1 MIIFPPEL
9 QLRDN
14 NLARVSARFIADGKE
29 DSLWFEVDKK
39 YAEYLVTDRID
50 AFLVGL
56 LPLAMRLGE
65 DIELRHPVSQ
75 RTYFNIDQNLTSIV
89 NFAYPDYKVVSI
101 THNGFAEPIPA
112 RNGRVA
118 ATGLSCGIDSLFT
131 VIKNSSS
138 DVPGGYKITH
148 GVFTN
153 VGSHGQTDDLEGME
167 RFQGR
172 LRNAR
177 GCAEELGLE
186 LILIDSNMEKVLSGQ
201 TDYDRTL
208 TFRNASAVL
217 VLERLISRYLHS
229 SGITYEYLRVR
240 RKGKDSAAYEPM
252 TLPCLCTDSL
262 EFILFGGRYS
272 RTEKT
277 TLVSDYG
284 PSYRWLNVCGV
295 QADNCG
301 HCIKCMRTMLTLDIL
316 GKLDRYGQVFEMKG
330 YEEDKYRYLAYVLA
344 TKKRKNQHRD
354 LALLMTKVDYH
365 PPRKFWPYYAGYMVM
380 FKATSAGNMVTGSI
394 YDRLGKIPRMRSSK
408 LLSPLRF
415 ALFRLNKIVDH
426 QFE

>member
-9 QLRDN
+9 QFHE

-39 YAEYLVTDRID
+39 FADYLVTDRID

-75 RTYFNIDQNLTSIV
+75 RTYFNIDQNLTSII
-89 NFAYPDYKVVSI
+89 NFAFPDYKVISI
-101 THNGFAEPIPA
+101 TPKGFAEPIPA
-112 RNGRVA
+112 RNGRIA

-148 GVFTN
+148 GIFTN
-153 VGSHGQTDDLEGME
+153 VGSHGQTDAPEGME

-186 LILIDSNMEKVLSGQ
+186 LILIDSNMEQILSGL

-208 TFRNASAVL
+208 TFRNAAAVL
-217 VLERLISRYLHS
+217 VLERLICRYLHS
-229 SGITYEYLRVR
+229 SGITYEYMRVK

-262 EFILFGGRYS
+262 EFILFGGRCS

-277 TLVSDYG
+277 ALVADFE
-284 PSYRWLNVCGV
+284 PSYRWLNVCAI
-295 QADNCG
+295 QANNCG

-316 GKLDRYGQVFEMKG
+316 GKLDHYSQVFEMKG
-330 YEEDKYRYLAYVLA
+330 YEEDKYRYLAYVL
-344 TKKRKNQHRD
+344 TTRKIKNQHRD
-354 LALLMTKVDYH
+354 IAALIAKVDYH
-365 PPRKFWPYYAGYMVM
+365 PPRKFWLYYAGYKVM
-380 FKATSAGNMVTGSI
+380 FKATSAGNTVTGSI
-394 YDRLGKIPRMRSSK
+394 YERLDKIPLMKSSK

-415 ALFRLNKIVDH
+415 AFFRFNKIVDH

>member
-9 QLRDN
+9 QLHE

-29 DSLWFEVDKK
+29 GSLWFEVDKK
-39 YAEYLVTDRID
+39 FADYLVTDRID

-75 RTYFNIDQNLTSIV
+75 RTYFNIDQNLTSII
-89 NFAYPDYKVVSI
+89 NFAFPDYKVISI
-101 THNGFAEPIPA
+101 TPKGFAEPIPA
-112 RNGRVA
+112 RNGRIA

-148 GVFTN
+148 GIFTN
-153 VGSHGQTDDLEGME
+153 VGSHGQTDAPEGMT

-186 LILIDSNMEKVLSGQ
+186 LILIDSNMEQVLSGL

-208 TFRNASAVL
+208 TFRNAAAVL
-217 VLERLISRYLHS
+217 VLERLICRYLHS
-229 SGITYEYLRVR
+229 SGITYEYMRVK

-262 EFILFGGRYS
+262 EFILFGGRCS
-272 RTEKT
+272 RTKKT
-277 TLVSDYG
+277 ALVADFE
-284 PSYRWLNVCGV
+284 PSYRWLNVCAI
-295 QADNCG
+295 QANNCG

-316 GKLDRYGQVFEMKG
+316 GKLDHYRQVFEMKG

-344 TKKRKNQHRD
+344 TRKIKNQHRD
-354 LALLMTKVDYH
+354 IAALIAKVDYH
-365 PPRKFWPYYAGYMVM
+365 PPRKFWLYYAGYKVM
-380 FKATSAGNMVTGSI
+380 FKATSAGNTVTGSI
-394 YDRLGKIPRMRSSK
+394 YERLDKMPLMKSSK

-415 ALFRLNKIVDH
+415 AFFRFNKIVDH